1 MIAGIRHAIII
12 PNNSNTRSLYRIIMA
27 ENICTSKVC
36 FSVGSFNH
44 ISFTDC
50 HRFTSFHGS
59 TIANGY
65 CRIIIRRCVR

>member
-44 ISFTDC
+44 ISFANS
-50 HRFTSFHGS
+50 HRFTSFHRGI
-59 TIANGY
+59 IANGY
-65 CRIIIRRCVR
+65 CRIIIC